1 MKRFL
6 LQSVLAGIS
15 LLVASATQAND
26 EINTKFTSPGKIC
39 FSQTNLYAETGNFK
53 SVMLNHYLIVR
64 KEDHYKTGDVFVGF
78 RLKSQPDVLWLYNG
92 GVSWIKQEK
101 GKVPEFFRNSAQI
114 PFDQL
119 QPVIP
124 TSIFHHPIDVSPYV
138 GDGELWIGYGLRSES
153 ETAQVS
159 FDEMLSSNR
168 FNLIWEIGNSV
179 IPPIIGSSVICLT
192 ITEMTEYS
200 PLLST
205 SDTKN

>member
-6 LQSVLAGIS
+6 LQSALTGIG

-26 EINTKFTSPGKIC
+26 EINTKFTSPGEIC
-39 FSQTNLYAETGNFK
+39 FPQSYLYAETNNFK
-53 SVMLNHYLIVR
+53 SVMLKHYLIVH
-64 KEDHYKTGDVFVGF
+64 KEDHYKTGEVFVGF
-78 RLKSQPDVLWLYNG
+78 RLKSQPDVLWLFNG
-92 GVSWIKQEK
+92 GRWIMHEN
-101 GKVPEFFRNSAQI
+101 GKVPEFFANSAQI
-114 PFDQL
+114 PFAQL

-124 TSIFHHPIDVSPYV
+124 TSISDHPIDVSPYV

-159 FDEMLSSNR
+159 FDEMLSSKR

-205 SDTKN
+205 ADTKN